1 MIEFILAAVIVIAF
15 ILFGVLIFIW
25 IQINSSDSRLVRIIE
40 NRIRLNNIH
49 FDIDRIKPL
58 VIEEVQEDII

>member
-1 MIEFILAAVIVIAF
+1 MIEFILVAVIVIVI
-15 ILFGVLIFIW
+15 ILFGVVIFIW
-25 IQINSSDSRLVRIIE
+25 IQINSTDSRLVRIIK

-49 FDIDRIKPL
+49 SDIDRIKPF